1 MSITLA
7 SITLPAGLR
16 WIDEF
21 DADAVQQSV
30 RRRLDGG
37 LTIYPR
43 GNVAGRP
50 ITLEATEDQWLTRA
64 MAESL
69 ASLALAP
76 GQTMPLAIRG
86 ATYSVLF
93 RHQDPPALDLRPLVD
108 YADPAADDPIV
119 GRVKLMT
126 I

>member
-1 MSITLA
+1 MTILLA
-7 SITLPAGLR
+7 HIALPAGLR

-21 DADAVQQSV
+21 DDQAVTQSV

-50 ITLEATEDQWLTRA
+50 ITLEATEDQWLTRTQ
-64 MAESL
+64 AEGLAGL
-69 ASLALAP
+69 ASAPGMILALS
-76 GQTMPLAIRG
+76 LRG
-86 ATYSVLF
+86 VGYSVLF
-93 RHQDPPALDLRPLVD
+93 RHQDPPALELRALVD
-108 YADPAADDPIV
+108 YADPRADDPVI
-119 GRVKLMT
+119 GRIKLMT